1 MVANI
6 EYIMSYTYLEVRDFI
21 KSEKHLRK
29 LKLLMDQ
36 EDKIFH
42 SYLGKYIGIDS
53 FLKVFNN
60 QIIEGIDSIS
70 KSLEN
75 HYAVLNLREELN
87 LVLNLSALLLVN
99 QNIKKSN
106 QVINK
111 LNKSDIYYQ
120 ENMGREWLL
129 RKEMIR
135 TLILIDLTHIDLAE
149 KNIISMKNKY
159 FDLFPTKQYK
169 MVVPFIKALE
179 KFINEPEKADLEEL
193 NNILNELNFKKEKVF
208 RDPRLIMFF
217 SWLKSKYTN
226 KKTYDILLNEYHSLK

>member
-1 MVANI
+1 
-6 EYIMSYTYLEVRDFI
+6 MSYTYLEVRDFI
-21 KSEKHLRK
+21 KSEKHLNK

-36 EDKIFH
+36 EDKTFH
-42 SYLGKYIGIDS
+42 SYLGRYTGIDS

-75 HYAVLNLREELN
+75 HYAVLNLREKLN

-129 RKEMIR
+129 RKEMVR

-149 KNIISMKNKY
+149 KNIGTLIQWGGTAIHQFKNLGFTQECPNTDKFFERCIMPPMNIFISDDDVHYVCDKIIDFY
-159 FDLFPTKQYK
+159 G
-169 MVVPFIKALE
+169 
-179 KFINEPEKADLEEL
+179 
-193 NNILNELNFKKEKVF
+193 
-208 RDPRLIMFF
+208 R
-217 SWLKSKYTN
+217 SS
-226 KKTYDILLNEYHSLK
+226 

>member
-1 MVANI
+1 
-6 EYIMSYTYLEVRDFI
+6 MSYTYLEVRDFI
-21 KSEKHLRK
+21 KSKKHLKK

-36 EDKIFH
+36 EDKIFY
-42 SYLGKYIGIDS
+42 SYLGRYTGIDS

-60 QIIEGIDSIS
+60 QIIEGINSIS
-70 KSLEN
+70 NSLEN

-87 LVLNLSALLLVN
+87 LILNLSALLLVN

-159 FDLFPTKQYK
+159 LDLFPTKQYK
-169 MVVPFIKALE
+169 MVGPFIKALE
-179 KFINEPEKADLEEL
+179 KFINEPEKADIEEL
-193 NNILNELNFKKEKVF
+193 NYILKELNFKKEKVF